1 VSGYIFLLLRLLILL
16 ISPTG
21 QNDDNI
27 IATQAGDLA
36 VVNRDSQLARESLRR
51 LFVGPY
57 DYRVFAAGAR
67 CLSDMIN
74 MHGWFH

>member
-36 VVNRDSQLARESLRR
+36 VVNDRDSQLAR
-51 LFVGPY
+51 
-57 DYRVFAAGAR
+57 A
-67 CLSDMIN
+67 
-74 MHGWFH
+74 